1 MHVPQLIISKIL
13 EYSTFSS
20 PIEVLENII
29 NMSHLAP
36 IAPDIIPTAPFQDV
50 DPFIVTSL
58 PGVKFKISIFIKILF
73 VNSKS

>member
-1 MHVPQLIISKIL
+1 MHVPQLIVSKIL

-58 PGVKFKISIFIKILF
+58 PGLF
-73 VNSKS
+73 SDFF